1 MNMNVPKIGFSGNY
15 CIKADVKKNADN
27 LTIHLNNTPTDD
39 KMKMQLKAYPKETDV
54 YVITN
59 NRQWSLTDYNL
70 LKEGI
75 ARAKHRDNSENNP
88 FSDDGFI
95 SKALDK
101 SFERVAETEGYIGNG

>member
-1 MNMNVPKIGFSGNY
+1 MNMNVPKIGFRGNY
-15 CIKADVKKNADN
+15 CIKSGTKENADN
-27 LTIHLNNTPTDD
+27 LTIYLNNTPTDD
-39 KMKMQLKAYPKETDV
+39 KGKTQLKAHSKEKDV

-70 LKEGI
+70 IKEGI
-75 ARAKHRDNSENNP
+75 ARAKHRDRAENNS

-95 SKALDK
+95 RKALDK